1 MKEKTAVFIIT
12 ILKGIINV
20 YFDTFFV
27 FYFFKVAN
35 YEVVPLVKY
44 YLMLYLFISIG
55 FFFIRNMMK
64 KNVKVPYL
72 RIGISLQA
80 LYISL
85 IMLLK
90 ENIINYVYF
99 VGIIKGLADG
109 FYHYPKNLLN
119 TEKITN
125 EERQHF
131 DGVTTTINKIVSIVI
146 PLILGV
152 ALTFFT
158 YIDLGKIFFILFIVM
173 FLISFYIDDQVYKED
188 KADIKGFIKLVKKEK
203 KVKRALLMAFLSGLT
218 HSSGVMGLIITLS
231 KIYNFKTNLNL
242 GTVDSL
248 CAIVSLLVCVLY
260 SLKMKKEN
268 FKKILYISGI
278 ASLISLTLFSFKS
291 SLIFLILFLFVRN
304 SCITIISLIAGTVG
318 ANQSNSK
325 ELKENYKTEYM
336 FAREVMFTIARC
348 SGYLLL
354 LIVCLTFGKD
364 YMNYILIFSGIALLL
379 ESIVTSKICDQN

>member
-1 MKEKTAVFIIT
+1 MKEKNANILIT

-35 YEVVPLVKY
+35 YEVIPLVKY
-44 YLMLYLFISIG
+44 YLMVYLFISVG

-64 KNVKVPYL
+64 QNVKVPYL

-80 LYISL
+80 VYISL

-90 ENIINYVYF
+90 ENIINYVYL
-99 VGIIKGLADG
+99 VGIVKGLADG

-119 TEKITN
+119 TEKISN
-125 EERQHF
+125 EERQKI
-131 DGVTTTINKIVSIVI
+131 DGITSTINKIVAIII

-158 YIDLGKIFFILFIVM
+158 YVDLGKIFFILFVVM
-173 FLISFYIDDQVYKED
+173 FLISFYIDDHTYKNE
-188 KADIKGFIKLVKKEK
+188 KSNMKGFIKLIKKEK
-203 KVKRALLMAFLSGLT
+203 NIRNSLLIPFLSGFT

-248 CAIVSLLVCVLY
+248 CAIVSLLVCILY
-260 SLKMKKEN
+260 SVKIKKEN
-268 FKKILYISGI
+268 FKKILHISG
-278 ASLISLTLFSFKS
+278 AVSLIVLSLFAFKS
-291 SLIFLILFLFVRN
+291 TVSVLVLYLFVRN
-304 SCITIISLIAGTVG
+304 SFITVTSLISGTVG
-318 ANQSNSK
+318 ANLSNSK

-336 FAREVMFTIARC
+336 FAREVMYTLARC
-348 SGYLLL
+348 SGYIVL
-354 LIVCLTFGKD
+354 LIVCLVFGKD
-364 YMNYILIFSGIALLL
+364 YINYILIFSGIALFL
-379 ESIVTSKICDQN
+379 EAIVTSKICDKI